1 LPFEDARL
9 GPSAGRNDPTQ
20 FAPPTGR
27 RVRIAAIVVVALL
40 ALAFLVVHYER
51 SSNARELAQAT
62 AEKLNAKVPVSAI
75 RVRAGSATEA
85 LSLPG
90 ATAAW
95 NEATIYARVNGYVAK
110 WNADIGDVV
119 HKGQVLAVIATPDLD
134 SELDA
139 ARAKLRA
146 DQAEVRVRASALE
159 FARTTYERWK
169 DSPKGVVSEQ
179 EREAKKADWESAVA
193 QLNAAESRVN
203 LDRAGVD
210 RLLSLTGFKAVTA
223 PFDGTVTERR
233 IDIGN
238 LVTAGSTSNTTP
250 IYKVTQNDPIR
261 VFVDVPQN
269 LADVVVAGTPATVS
283 VQQNGSN
290 KVSGRVTRTS
300 GAVDPVARTLRAEID
315 LPNRRGALVPGLYV
329 QVEFGLPS
337 RGLLQVPAAAL
348 MFRSSGPQV
357 AIIGPDGTVSFRDVQ
372 IARDQ
377 GNLIQLSSGLQAGD
391 VVALNLSNQVSAGDK
406 VAIQIQ
412 EEAPARTAPLPGER
426 R

>member
-1 LPFEDARL
+1 MPFEDARL